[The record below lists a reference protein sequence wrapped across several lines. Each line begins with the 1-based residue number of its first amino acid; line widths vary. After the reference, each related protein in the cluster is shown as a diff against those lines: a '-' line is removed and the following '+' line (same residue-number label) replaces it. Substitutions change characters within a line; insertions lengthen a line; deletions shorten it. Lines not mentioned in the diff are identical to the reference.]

1 MRSTREAAR
10 ALLATGHEQG
20 GYFTAKQARRAG
32 YDYPHMEYHVST
44 GAFERIGRGLYRL
57 ASIPPAENDDL
68 IRLSLWSRNRADL
81 PQAVVSHESALILH
95 DLTDLLPNEIHLTVP
110 RRFRKE
116 PPAGCVL
123 HKAIL
128 PRRDVEQRTGFGVTT
143 PSRTLLDAARPCRP
157 PSQRGGRTQSRNGSR
172 RPQNRGDSTSHR
184 WRSKRDSRRPI
195 TSKRSRSLTLSGP
208 RAPSARRRIRDA
220 WSYEVLEKMG
230 KPVPPPRKSPRP
242 RPKRRCQP
250 RARPSRP
257 SLDAAKRRPGRRP
270 QAINPRFGCRVAALQ
285 AAKHGEM
292 GFGTRRGAAKPGLRP
307 ISVNL
312 DPFYSLASK
321 VGSYDPASTWLF
333 STLRPYLGRSS
344 RIWANCTVS

>member
-44 GAFERIGRGLYRL
+44 GAFERIGHGLYRL

-95 DLTDLLPNEIHLTVP
+95 DLTELLPNEIHLTVP

-128 PRRDVEQRTGFGVTT
+128 PRRDVEQRTGFWVTT
-143 PSRTLLDAARPCRP
+143 PSRTLLDAAAGSTSAEQLERAVTEALARGLV
-157 PSQRGGRTQSRNGSR
+157 RGGR
-172 RPQNRGDSTSHR
+172 
-184 WRSKRDSRRPI
+184 
-195 TSKRSRSLTLSGP
+195 L
-208 RAPSARRRIRDA
+208 A
-220 WSYEVLEKMG
+220 
-230 KPVPPPRKSPRP
+230 
-242 RPKRRCQP
+242 
-250 RARPSRP
+250 
-257 SLDAAKRRPGRRP
+257 
-270 QAINPRFGCRVAALQ
+270 Q
-285 AAKHGEM
+285 AA
-292 GFGTRRGAAKPGLRP
+292 RD
-307 ISVNL
+307 
-312 DPFYSLASK
+312 DP
-321 VGSYDPASTWLF
+321 
-333 STLRPYLGRSS
+333 RLGRLA
-344 RIWANCTVS
+344 RILKSIH